1 MRTRLAVGAGGVGIG
16 AFGVYQLLTLGV
28 PNLVATVVW
37 LAGGV
42 LLHDGVLAF
51 ATIAIVG
58 AGTLL
63 LPQRGRGPL
72 AAAFLVLGTVTLS
85 AVPVLG
91 RFGARPDNPTLLD
104 RDYVLGWV
112 ALVVVVV
119 IATTA
124 AVLVRGRSSLR
135 RNPGAK

>member
-1 MRTRLAVGAGGVGIG
+1 VRTRLAVGAGGVAIG
-16 AFGVYQLLTLGV
+16 AFGVYQLLALGLS
-28 PNLVATVVW
+28 NLIATVVW

-51 ATIAIVG
+51 ATIAVVG

-63 LPQRGRGPL
+63 LPERVKAPF
-72 AAAFLVLGTVTLS
+72 AAALLVLGTVTLS

-91 RFGARPDNPTLLD
+91 RFGARADNPTLLD
-104 RDYVLGWV
+104 RNYVLGWTGL
-112 ALVVVVV
+112 LVVVA

-124 AVLVRGRSSLR
+124 AVLSRRRSSLR